1 MKLLQLLFE
10 GKVDDFKKIFKD
22 KYTTPEQMD
31 AIIRV
36 SSEIDPKHKYLIWL
50 AKSLTKPV
58 FNNEIAFA
66 EELANAQELLM
77 KFNRM
82 GSNLPIKDISQYKS
96 LSELAEA
103 IKIYENRIRRTIK
116 KVDGADIIYDD
127 DEYTIIHPKEYKAS
141 CFYGQG
147 SKWCTASEDNPSHWD
162 NYNKEAKLFYF
173 LSKKLPTSDRFY
185 KVALLQK
192 YDGEKQFW
200 DAPDKQFSSGWIIG
214 TDYLKDLLKVVNQ
227 YMTDNY
233 SKEIDIFSDEQKAKV
248 ERERLARIEVR
259 ERINRKRAEAESRR
273 ENNEWD
279 PEEITHGDVG
289 SHAWALLTFL
299 LITESLYEKQPEDEQ
314 RIEFID
320 SELERL
326 SEMRSQYEVE
336 GRDLTDIDAVISAYE
351 REKQGLENRI
361 DVYDMIPE
369 GNNYQ
374 LTSFSIAHPDFEGYE
389 WTVGDDEQIDYAAYE
404 YEKDIVNTEGINSF
418 PKRFIE
424 NFIDAEAVADEAR
437 ENYNYWVYDSP
448 ESYLDEKEDKLL
460 SKSQEKE
467 IAEYQEKIDKYKSFY
482 EKATARQGEYDPDS
496 TQWKAIEKGLDK
508 LTDLIS
514 DLEYDIEN
522 IKDEPDGD
530 WDEDKIEERIDELVD
545 DVRDRPL
552 DWLNE
557 MGVER
562 LDDYVDEDEL
572 IKSIINEDGY
582 YLILNN
588 YNGDGDTIE
597 WDGETY
603 HIMNTER

>member
-1 MKLLQLLFE
+1 MGFLHFLFE

-36 SSEIDPKHKYLIWL
+36 SSEIEPKHKYLIWL

-103 IKIYENRIRRTIK
+103 IKIYENRTRRTIK

-147 SKWCTASEDNPSHWD
+147 SKWCTASEDNPSHWT

-192 YDGEKQFW
+192 YDGERQFW

-214 TDYLKDLLKVVNQ
+214 TDYLKDLLKVVDQ

-233 SKEIDIFSDEQKAKV
+233 SKEIDIFSDEQKAEV

-259 ERINRKRAEAESRR
+259 GRINRKRAEAESRR
-273 ENNEWD
+273 EDNDWD
-279 PEEITHGDVG
+279 SEEITHGDVG
-289 SHAWALLTFL
+289 SHAWALFTYLTN
-299 LITESLYEKQPEDEQ
+299 YENIEAKQPEDSERMETIQ
-314 RIEFID
+314 
-320 SELERL
+320 SELDRL
-326 SEMRSQYEVE
+326 SELQSQYEVE
-336 GRDLTDIDAVISAYE
+336 GRDLTDIDAEISALE
-351 REKQGLENRI
+351 EEKEGLEKRI
-361 DVYDMIPE
+361 DVYDLIPE
-369 GNNYQ
+369 GSYYE
-374 LTSFSIAHPDFEGYE
+374 LTRFSVIHPDYEGYE
-389 WTVGDDEQIDYAAYE
+389 YTVGDDDQIDSSAYD
-404 YEKDIVNTEGINSF
+404 YEKELIDDAGINSIN
-418 PKRFIE
+418 KSYLQ
-424 NFIDAEAVADEAR
+424 NFIDEEAVANEAR
-437 ENYNYWVYDSP
+437 ENYNYWVYDNP
-448 ESYLDEKEDKLL
+448 ESYLDNTQRDL
-460 SKSQEKE
+460 SKSQEEE
-467 IAEYQEKIDKYKSFY
+467 ISKYQEKINKYERFR
-482 EKATARQGEYDPDS
+482 EKATERQREMDPDS
-496 TQWKAIEKGLDK
+496 SQWKSVEKGIDK

-522 IKDEPDGD
+522 IKEDPEGD
-530 WDEDKIEERIDELVD
+530 FSEDVIEEKIDELVD
-545 DVRDRPL
+545 DVKDRPL

-557 MGVER
+557 MGVEN
-562 LDDYVDEDEL
+562 LSDYIDEDEL
-572 IKSIINEDGY
+572 IKSIINNDGY
-582 YLILNN
+582 YNILNG
-588 YNGDGDTIE
+588 YNGDGDTVQ

-603 HIMNTER
+603 HIMNTDQ